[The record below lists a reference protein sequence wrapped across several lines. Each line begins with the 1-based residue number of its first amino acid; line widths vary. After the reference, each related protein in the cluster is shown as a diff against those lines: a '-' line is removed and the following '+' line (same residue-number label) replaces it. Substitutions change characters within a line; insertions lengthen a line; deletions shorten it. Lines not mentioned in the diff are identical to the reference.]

1 MTQLTL
7 VGPARV
13 LDRQRIT
20 LAMLQL
26 ALNAT
31 QHTTTDQEIHL
42 GTEISWRS
50 ATSLGA
56 RHRSRSTAGR
66 PGAGI
71 RQVCVRGQH

>member
-42 GTEISWRS
+42 GTEIRGDQLHLW
-50 ATSLGA
+50 
-56 RHRSRSTAGR
+56 
-66 PGAGI
+66 
-71 RQVCVRGQH
+71 VRDTGP